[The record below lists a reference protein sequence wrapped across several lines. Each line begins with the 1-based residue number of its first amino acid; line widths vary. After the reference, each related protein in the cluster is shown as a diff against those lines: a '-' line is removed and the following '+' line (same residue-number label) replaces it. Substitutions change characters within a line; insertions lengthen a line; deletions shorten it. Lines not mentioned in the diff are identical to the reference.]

1 MEMLQLTFLL
11 HRENDNTRVGG
22 GGVQHKEKSSVSR
35 VMLNKCK
42 GEICKA

>member
-11 HRENDNTRVGG
+11 HRENDNTRGGGG
-22 GGVQHKEKSSVSR
+22 GGVQHKEKSTVSR

-42 GEICKA
+42 GEIC